1 MKQLLLIVG
10 LIGCLVGIQ
19 AEGLRVAEG
28 QAEELCVVSYN
39 VENLFH
45 PKHDT
50 VVERVRGLEVRELGV
65 TGYGLPITGER
76 LVEKDDWEWTP
87 EGERRWSYSRYYRK
101 VENIARVLTNI
112 GEWKG
117 VDVVGLQEV
126 ENALC
131 VKRLCTTLRRG
142 EYDFV
147 HYESPDR
154 RGIDVALIYKKSR
167 IDTIATRAIRVSAS
181 LNGERVRL
189 EDGQSPTG
197 RDEVA
202 TELRTRDI
210 LYVCAQ
216 IKGLKKEQADTIH
229 FFVCHLP
236 SQRGGKAESEWKRQ
250 AAKQVLQQAVDSVYG
265 VEPNAKIIVM
275 GDMNSED
282 LRIRGLE
289 DLRIRGLEDERMR
302 GLKDE
307 RMRGLK
313 DERMKGEGTHKYQ
326 GRWTYLDHF
335 YVSPSID
342 SLSQAQVYDAEWIQE
357 TDEKYM
363 GLKPKRTYNGYR
375 YQNGYSDHFPIVLRV
390 R

>member
-1 MKQLLLIVG
+1 M
-10 LIGCLVGIQ
+10 
-19 AEGLRVAEG
+19 

-50 VVERVRGLEVRELGV
+50 VAG
-65 TGYGLPITGER
+65 I
-76 LVEKDDWEWTP
+76 EKDDLEWTP

-112 GEWKG
+112 GEWPG
-117 VDVVGLQEV
+117 VDIVGLQEV

-154 RGIDVALIYKKSR
+154 RGIDVALLYKKAR
-167 IDTIATRAIRVSAS
+167 VDTLSTKAIRV
-181 LNGERVRL
+181 E
-189 EDGQSPTG
+189 
-197 RDEVA
+197 
-202 TELRTRDI
+202 ELMTRDI
-210 LYVCAQ
+210 LYVCARVD
-216 IKGLKKEQADTIH
+216 KRDTMH
-229 FFVCHLP
+229 VFVCHLP

-265 VEPNAKIIVM
+265 TNPNAKIIVM
-275 GDMNSED
+275 GDMNSGD
-282 LRIRGLE
+282 L
-289 DLRIRGLEDERMR
+289 RMR
-302 GLKDE
+302 GLE
-307 RMRGLK
+307 

-326 GRWTYLDHF
+326 GRWTFLDHF

-363 GLKPKRTYNGYR
+363 GLKPKRTYNGFR
-375 YQNGYSDHFPIVLRV
+375 YQNGFSDHLPIVLTIKNE
-390 R
+390 